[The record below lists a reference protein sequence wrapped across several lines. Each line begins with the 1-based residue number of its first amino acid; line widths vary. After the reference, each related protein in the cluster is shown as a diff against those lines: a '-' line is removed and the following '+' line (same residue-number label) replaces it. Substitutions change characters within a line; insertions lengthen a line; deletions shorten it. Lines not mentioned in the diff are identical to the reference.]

1 MKKILFISLGC
12 VTFTLGTIGIF
23 VPFMPTT
30 GFYLATA
37 FLWMRSSER
46 LYQKFINS
54 KFYQQNIDR
63 ILFKREITTK
73 GMLKMFASML
83 VVFAVPFILVDNFW
97 VRLVVAIIYLA
108 HVIGL
113 SLYFKWD
120 VLFGK
125 KNLGEQVDD

>member
-12 VTFTLGTIGIF
+12 ITFTLGTIGIF

-37 FLWMRSSER
+37 FLWMRSSDR

-54 KFYQQNIDR
+54 TFYQQNIER
-63 ILFKREITTK
+63 VLFKREITTK

-83 VVFAVPFILVDNFW
+83 VVFAVPFILVPNFW
-97 VRLVVAIIYLA
+97 VRVIVACIYLA

-120 VLFGK
+120 TLFGK
-125 KNLGEQVDD
+125 NKVEESLDD

>member
-125 KNLGEQVDD
+125 KNLGEQLDD

>member
-12 VTFTLGTIGIF
+12 ITFTLGTIGIF

-37 FLWMRSSER
+37 FLWMRSSDR
-46 LYQKFINS
+46 LYQQFINS
-54 KFYQQNIDR
+54 TFYQQNIER
-63 ILFKREITTK
+63 VLFKREITTK

-83 VVFAVPFILVDNFW
+83 VVFAVPFILVPNFW
-97 VRLVVAIIYLA
+97 VRVIVASIYLA

-120 VLFGK
+120 TLFGK
-125 KNLGEQVDD
+125 NKVEESLDD

>member
-12 VTFTLGTIGIF
+12 ITFTLGTIGIF

-30 GFYLATA
+30 GFYLATT
-37 FLWMRSSER
+37 FLWMRSSDR

-54 KFYQQNIDR
+54 TFYQQNIER
-63 ILFKREITTK
+63 VLFKREITTK

-83 VVFAVPFILVDNFW
+83 VVFAVPFILVPNFW
-97 VRLVVAIIYLA
+97 VRVIVASIYLA

-120 VLFGK
+120 TLFGK
-125 KNLGEQVDD
+125 NKVEESLDD